1 MIASFTLKQLSYQSL
16 FFDMLY
22 CARCGTDWDH
32 KDGNLLI
39 EADRLLRPGGYF
51 VWTLPLTNARNK
63 ENQQQ
68 KSWFSPFVSI
78 EKWEEWPS
86 QANLNKNELAI
97 HGLLSDEFVEDS
109 DSWKSVIQN
118 YWSLLSPLIFSDHLK
133 RPGDEDPS
141 PSYNMFR
148 NI

>member
-1 MIASFTLKQLSYQSL
+1 
-16 FFDMLY
+16 MLY

-68 KSWFSPFVSI
+68 VEVCARLYRKYQLGNVI
-78 EKWEEWPS
+78 T
-86 QANLNKNELAI
+86 ANLNKNELAI
-97 HGLLSDEFVEDS
+97 HGNCNVLCGSDYTVT
-109 DSWKSVIQN
+109 
-118 YWSLLSPLIFSDHLK
+118 L
-133 RPGDEDPS
+133 PS
-141 PSYNMFR
+141 
-148 NI
+148 